1 MNCFIGLDMG
11 TSAVKGALVSEAGE
25 TLATASGEYRYDV
38 DTAKS
43 SKLLAPEEFL
53 NVCFDVVNR
62 LAESCREGDVVA
74 AICPCCASGNLVLL
88 GEDGEP
94 LIPII
99 GWQSAIP
106 KADFDRYFTQEECDE
121 LYKKIGW
128 RPFPGFPLAYLAWIN
143 ENRRDLLD
151 KAKTVCMTAE
161 YFNYA
166 LTGKFGISPSM
177 GTPFYLM
184 DQAKGEYNREVL
196 DRIGV
201 CEEQLPPIF
210 DKGTVVGTV
219 TADAAKRVKLAEG
232 TPVVLGSFDHPS
244 CATGAGVYDK
254 GEMLLSCGTSWVEFF
269 PTDSRDFAIGTKFL
283 VDRYMLSDSTYCVMC
298 SISSISVKIDNL
310 RRQLLGVIS
319 HREFDEL
326 SLKAPV
332 GCNGLEFKFDENDAE
347 RAKGHDKYDIARAI
361 TESAAKM
368 LKANLAR
375 AEERGLRADRITMV
389 GGMTNSAVC
398 VKIIAE
404 TLGRDIRVVNGVSA
418 GAVGAAMLAGIG
430 AGTFKGER
438 DAFRKM
444 NFKEV
449 VYTA

>member
-25 TLATASGEYRYDV
+25 VLATASGEYRYDV
-38 DTAKS
+38 DPEKH

-53 NVCFDVVNR
+53 GVCFGVVKKLAAKAGEGNR
-62 LAESCREGDVVA
+62 VA
-74 AICPCCASGNLVLL
+74 AICPCCASGNLILL
-88 GEDGEP
+88 DEADKP

-99 GWQSAIP
+99 GWQSSVD
-106 KADFDRYFTQEECDE
+106 ADEFSTWFSDAERDA
-121 LYKKIGW
+121 LYEKIGW
-128 RPFPGFPLAYLAWIN
+128 RPFPGFPLAYLAWIKAH
-143 ENRRDLLD
+143 RRDLLD
-151 KAKTVCMTAE
+151 RAKTVCMSAE
-161 YFNYA
+161 YFNLA
-166 LTGKFGISPSM
+166 LTGKLGISPSM

-184 DQAKGEYNREVL
+184 DQAKGEYNVELL

-201 CEEQLPPIF
+201 RLDQLPPIYN
-210 DKGTVVGTV
+210 KGTVVGTV
-219 TADAAKRVKLAEG
+219 MPEMAETVGLEAG

-244 CATGAGVYDK
+244 CATGAGVYDE

-269 PTDSRDFAIGTKFL
+269 PIKDRAFGVGTRFL
-283 VDRYMLSDSTYCVMC
+283 VDRYMLSGCEYCLMS
-298 SISSISVKIDNL
+298 SIASISVKIDKL
-310 RRQLLGVIS
+310 RADLLGIIS

-332 GCNGLEFKFDENDAE
+332 GSNGLEFKFDDGDVE

-361 TESAAKM
+361 TESAAKL
-368 LKANLAR
+368 LKRNLLI
-375 AEERGLRADRITMV
+375 AEEKGLTVNRVTMV

-404 TLGRDIRVVNGVSA
+404 TIGRDIRVVNGVSA

-430 AGTFKGER
+430 AGTFRDER
-438 DAFRKM
+438 DAFAKM
-444 NFKEV
+444 NFKEA

>member
-11 TSAVKGALVSEAGE
+11 TSAVKGALVSEAGD

-38 DTAKS
+38 DAEKG
-43 SKLLAPEEFL
+43 SKLLDPEEFL
-53 NVCFDVVNR
+53 SVCFDVVNR
-62 LAESCREGDVVA
+62 LAEQAGEGNRVA

-88 GEDGEP
+88 DENDAP

-99 GWQSAIP
+99 GWQSSVD
-106 KADFDRYFTQEECDE
+106 ADEFSTWFSDAERDA
-121 LYKKIGW
+121 LYEKIGW

-143 ENRRDLLD
+143 AHRRDLLD
-151 KAKTVCMTAE
+151 RAKTVCMSAE
-161 YFNYA
+161 YFNLA
-166 LTGKFGISPSM
+166 LTGKLGISPSM

-184 DQAKGEYNREVL
+184 DQAKGEYNLEL
-196 DRIGV
+196 IDRIGV
-201 CEEQLPPIF
+201 RLDQLPPVYN
-210 DKGTVVGTV
+210 KGTVVGTV
-219 TADAAKRVKLAEG
+219 TPEAAKRVKLEVG

-244 CATGAGVYDK
+244 CATGAGVYNE

-269 PTDSRDFAIGTKFL
+269 PIKDRSFGIGTRFL
-283 VDRYMLSDSTYCVMC
+283 VDRYMLSGAEYCVMS
-298 SISSISVKIDNL
+298 SIASISVKIDSL
-310 RRQLLGVIS
+310 RAKLLGIIS

-332 GCNGLEFKFDENDAE
+332 GSNGLEFQFDEGDIE

-361 TESAAKM
+361 TESAAKL
-368 LKANLAR
+368 LKKNLAI
-375 AEERGLRADRITMV
+375 AEAKGLTVDRVTMV

-398 VKIIAE
+398 VQIIAE

-430 AGTFKGER
+430 AGCFKDER
-438 DAFRKM
+438 DAFGKM

-449 VYTA
+449 VYHA

>member
-25 TLATASGEYRYDV
+25 TIATASGEYRYDV
-38 DTAKS
+38 DAANN
-43 SKLLAPEEFL
+43 SKLLSPEEFL
-53 NVCFDVVNR
+53 SVCFDVVNR
-62 LAESCREGDVVA
+62 LADACREGDVVA
-74 AICPCCASGNLVLL
+74 ALCPCCASGNLVLL
-88 GEDGEP
+88 GADNEP

-99 GWQSAIP
+99 GWQSAVK
-106 KADFDRYFTQEECDE
+106 KADFDRYFTQEECDA
-121 LYKKIGW
+121 LYKIIGW
-128 RPFPGFPLAYLAWIN
+128 RPFSGFPLAYLAWIN

-151 KAKTVCMTAE
+151 RAKTVCMTAE
-161 YFNYA
+161 YFNLA
-166 LTGKFGISPSM
+166 LTGKLGISPSM

-184 DQAKGEYNREVL
+184 DQAKGEYNKPL
-196 DRIGV
+196 LARIGV
-201 CEEQLPPIF
+201 REEQLPPIF

-219 TADAAKRVKLAEG
+219 TEEAAKRVKLPVG

-269 PTDSRDFAIGTKFL
+269 PIDSREFAIGTKLL
-283 VDRYMLSDSTYCVMC
+283 VDRYMLSGSPYCIMS
-298 SISSISVKIDNL
+298 SIASISVKIDNL

-332 GCNGLEFKFDENDAE
+332 GSNGLEFKFDDGDTE

-368 LKANLAR
+368 LKANLAK
-375 AEERGLRADRITMV
+375 AEEKGLRADRITMV

-430 AGTFKGER
+430 AGTFANER
-438 DAFRKM
+438 DAFQKM